1 MSDNQN
7 SEQPN
12 CMDRDTEADILLPEA
27 HHLVEIE
34 QDLLLEL
41 NDRAVYKITRECR
54 RGECQ
59 SQYHSHNVVGPKIT
73 TVADLKQTAYELY
86 ESCYNNPRNI
96 PHSALQSLV
105 DVPHPGKRN
114 AIANN
119 LADASKLGHNDAD
132 SNREKRMRQ
141 ELIDT
146 VLPDDL

>member
-1 MSDNQN
+1 MSNE
-7 SEQPN
+7 SH
-12 CMDRDTEADILLPEA
+12 TEKSSCLDDEAVEDILPREA
-27 HHLVEIE
+27 HDLVETK

-59 SQYHSHNVVGPKIT
+59 SQYHSHNVVGPRIT

-96 PHSALQSLV
+96 SHSALQSLV

-132 SNREKRMRQ
+132 SNREKRTRK